1 MSSGYWQKKQN
12 MKFTNKVINIGTMGQ
27 KFKTNTARNVCLT
40 SSFCQ
45 LNVYIKICS
54 KNLQSLK
61 LEICLNYG

>member
-1 MSSGYWQKKQN
+1 MDMSFGYWQKKQN

-27 KFKTNTARNVCLT
+27 KFETTAARNECLT

-54 KNLQSLK
+54 
-61 LEICLNYG
+61 